1 MADKVSPKPESPK
14 PESPAAGYEIL
25 ALDVGERRIGV
36 ARAQSRARLV
46 EPLEIVAAGKG
57 LEFARLGALLAH
69 WRPAVIVIGL
79 PISEAGSES
88 RQATAIRAWTKD
100 MAIRIG
106 FAGQIVYQDETLSSR
121 EARNRTARTGAVDDL
136 AAGILLEDYLN
147 CQESDENKL

>member
-1 MADKVSPKPESPK
+1 MTDKIVPKPES
-14 PESPAAGYEIL
+14 SAASYEIL

-46 EPLEIVAAGKG
+46 EPLEIIAAGKG
-57 LEFARLGALLAH
+57 VEFARLEALLAR
-69 WRPAVIVIGL
+69 WRPAIVVIGL

-88 RQATAIRAWTKD
+88 RQAMAIRAWTKG
-100 MAIRIG
+100 MAARTS

-121 EARNRTARTGAVDDL
+121 EARRRSGRPGAVDDL

>member
-1 MADKVSPKPESPK
+1 MKKMTDKASSKPESP
-14 PESPAAGYEIL
+14 SGDYEIL

-46 EPLEIVAAGKG
+46 EPLEIITAGKG
-57 LEFARLGALLAH
+57 VEFARLEALLAY
-69 WRPAVIVIGL
+69 WRPPVIVVGL

-88 RQATAIRAWTKD
+88 RQAIAIRVWTKE
-100 MAIRIG
+100 MVVRIG

-121 EARNRTARTGAVDDL
+121 EARSRTGRTGAVDDL

-147 CQESDENKL
+147 CQESDANKL